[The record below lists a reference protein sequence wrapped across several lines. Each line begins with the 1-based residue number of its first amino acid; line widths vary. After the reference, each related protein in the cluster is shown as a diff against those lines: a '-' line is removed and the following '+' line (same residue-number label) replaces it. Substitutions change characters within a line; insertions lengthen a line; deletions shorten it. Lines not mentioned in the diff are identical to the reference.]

1 MVSKLFIQ
9 YDAIHSNNKE
19 NTQLE
24 TIISSVLQSLVL
36 VLLLF
41 LLHVNDQKT
50 ESNLQDESIFADDT
64 TLLYLIAGC
73 NF

>member
-9 YDAIHSNNKE
+9 YDAIHSSNKE

-50 ESNLQDESIFADDT
+50 ESNLQDEFIFADDT